1 MEKSDLE
8 DAQLLA
14 FTTEAAAPS
23 EINGR
28 CKPLGYPATNC
39 RDGDK
44 SLGKIILA
52 NTISELTGAVV
63 CPTHSLIAR
72 LSSLAEPAVRTS
84 LAQPA
89 SVDLP

>member
-14 FTTEAAAPS
+14 FPTEAAAPS

-44 SLGKIILA
+44 SLGNPILA

-63 CPTHSLIAR
+63 CPTHSLIAGR
-72 LSSLAEPAVRTS
+72 KPGGTGSEDEFSATGVR
-84 LAQPA
+84 
-89 SVDLP
+89 

>member
-1 MEKSDLE
+1 MEDP
-8 DAQLLA
+8 QLLTFA
-14 FTTEAAAPS
+14 MEADAPS
-23 EINGR
+23 EIIGR
-28 CKPLGYPATNC
+28 FKPVGYPATNC

-44 SLGKIILA
+44 SLRKIILA

-72 LSSLAEPAVRTS
+72 LLSLAEPAVRTS